1 LSEKRS
7 PKTFSENKEGHFVK
21 YTGIVLALAVAA
33 AGLGASRL
41 GMPSAAR
48 AGLEVGPGTVI
59 VHSQFGGQIF
69 GFDIDQNGTEGVLS
83 ESSLLE
89 NGKDLAAVETFNQA
103 TGVIVKVVKKLET
116 EDDFLT
122 LGITGTSAGLV
133 EHEHVVGIY
142 VHNRIYKE
150 VSPLDA
156 NKFNG
161 TWKPPLKYND
171 LILGVSRN
179 QVQPNQTS
187 TTNAVLAFQ
196 NFGNNNTFVFGT
208 DVAANIFGPV
218 ITLTD
223 PTFYFSNEPVV
234 GYDGVTNQAVVASS
248 SGEVGGP
255 APQIALVDLTTGKV
269 TQFTGI
275 LGPAPYHQGT
285 VNGIAVDSADGIAVT
300 TTELDARVE
309 FYNLAKQTGFAV
321 TLPGNVGQLESGT
334 DVEFDAVNKLFL
346 VAQSVSSTGPGSS
359 IQVYDTKGNLVESL
373 NGFSF
378 SNASNVVGTH
388 IALNP
393 SNRSGYVDGPDSGV
407 TEIQS
412 FTY

>member
-1 LSEKRS
+1 MRSRAIFLSA
-7 PKTFSENKEGHFVK
+7 FM
-21 YTGIVLALAVAA
+21 LM
-33 AGLGASRL
+33 AGLSALRM
-41 GMPSAAR
+41 GMPAR
-48 AGLEVGPGTVI
+48 AKAGREVGPGNTI

-83 ESSLLE
+83 ESQLLE
-89 NGKDLAAVETFNQA
+89 DGKDLAAVETFDQA
-103 TGVIVKVVKKLET
+103 SGAILKVVKKIET
-116 EDDFLT
+116 LDDYLT
-122 LGITGTSAGLV
+122 LGITGSSTGIV
-133 EHEHVVGIY
+133 EREHVVGIY
-142 VHNRIYKE
+142 VHKRIYE
-150 VSPLDA
+150 RLSPLDD
-156 NKFNG
+156 NKFTG
-161 TWKPPLKYND
+161 TWKPALKYD
-171 LILGVSRN
+171 DIILGVSRN

-196 NFGNNNTFVFGT
+196 NYGNNNTFVFGT
-208 DVAANIFGPV
+208 DFAANTFGPSV
-218 ITLTD
+218 TLTD

-234 GYDGVTNQAVVASS
+234 GYDGATNQAVVASS

-255 APQIALVDLTTGKV
+255 APQIALVDLTKGTVK
-269 TQFTGI
+269 QFTGI

-285 VNGIAVDSADGIAVT
+285 VNGIAVDSEDGIAVT

-309 FYNLAKQTGFAV
+309 FYDLAKETGFAV
-321 TLPGNVGQLESGT
+321 SLPGDVGQLQSGT
-334 DVEFDAVNKLFL
+334 DVEYDPVNKLFF
-346 VAQSVSSTGPGSS
+346 VAQEVSSTGPGSS

-378 SNASNVVGTH
+378 SNDSNVIGTH

>member
-1 LSEKRS
+1 MSERSFRKRS
-7 PKTFSENKEGHFVK
+7 SKNKEGHFVK
-21 YTGIVLALAVAA
+21 YKHFVLALAVAA
-33 AGLGASRL
+33 AGLGALRL
-41 GMPSAAR
+41 GMPAAAR
-48 AGLEVGPGTVI
+48 AGVEVGPGTVI

-69 GFDIDQNGTEGVLS
+69 GFDIDQNGTEGVLC

-89 NGKDLAAVETFNQA
+89 NGKDLAAVETFDQA

-122 LGITGTSAGLV
+122 LGITGMSVGLV

-150 VSPLDA
+150 LSPLDA

-161 TWKPPLKYND
+161 TWKSHLKYDD

-208 DVAANIFGPV
+208 DVGSNTFGPL

-234 GYDGVTNQAVVASS
+234 GYDGATNQAVVASS

-255 APQIALVDLTTGKV
+255 APQIALVNLTTGKV

-334 DVEFDAVNKLFL
+334 DVEYDPVNKLFFI
-346 VAQSVSSTGPGSS
+346 AQSVSSTGPGSS